1 MKVKKNILGTVPQ
14 DRYRIIRALS
24 HRHCALNYARSTA
37 SPIEFSQF
45 DLIDADTMP
54 RGNLLRHLFKHGS
67 HARSKSHEQSPIV
80 KKAEEPATIASEDP
94 SQTLSPPHTSRAPA
108 IHVLPRITEEDSVPS
123 ATTPSPV
130 VSSAGSTES
139 DLLSITTVLD
149 INAPSS
155 PPIID
160 PATLTTRDLV
170 CAAIDE
176 SITAIGTHI
185 DTLETTLALLQAITG
200 FSETVGVLNREME
213 DKKRVCKM
221 KLRELEEFEKAV
233 EKMRL
238 PDDEA
243 HVAQD

>member
-1 MKVKKNILGTVPQ
+1 
-14 DRYRIIRALS
+14 
-24 HRHCALNYARSTA
+24 
-37 SPIEFSQF
+37 
-45 DLIDADTMP
+45 MP
-54 RGNLLRHLFKHGS
+54 RGNLLRHLFKHGP
-67 HARSKSHEQSPIV
+67 HARSKSHEQSLLNN
-80 KKAEEPATIASEDP
+80 KAEKTAAITSENP
-94 SQTLSPPHTSRAPA
+94 SQTLSPPQTFKAPA
-108 IHVLPRITEEDSVPS
+108 IHVLPRITEEDSAPS

-130 VSSAGSTES
+130 ISSAGSTES

-149 INAPSS
+149 INASAS
-155 PPIID
+155 LPIVG

-170 CAAIDE
+170 YAAIDE

-200 FSETVGVLNREME
+200 FSETVEVLNREME

-221 KLRELEEFEKAV
+221 KLRELKGFEKAV

>member
-1 MKVKKNILGTVPQ
+1 
-14 DRYRIIRALS
+14 
-24 HRHCALNYARSTA
+24 
-37 SPIEFSQF
+37 
-45 DLIDADTMP
+45 MP
-54 RGNLLRHLFKHGS
+54 RGNLLRHLFKHGP
-67 HARSKSHEQSPIV
+67 HARSKSHEQSPLV
-80 KKAEEPATIASEDP
+80 NKAEKPAAITSGNP
-94 SQTLSPPHTSRAPA
+94 SQTLSPPQTSKVPA

-149 INAPSS
+149 INAPASL
-155 PPIID
+155 PIVD

-170 CAAIDE
+170 YAAIDE
-176 SITAIGTHI
+176 SMTAVGTHI

-200 FSETVGVLNREME
+200 LSETVEVLNQEME

-233 EKMRL
+233 EKMSL

-243 HVAQD
+243 HVAQN